1 MVAASNL
8 WNNLPLEVKIA
19 PNIDN
24 FKKLLKTFF
33 FKKVFFNHIARVQ

>member
-1 MVAASNL
+1 MVAAPNL

-24 FKKLLKTFF
+24 FNFF
-33 FKKVFFNHIARVQ
+33 FLKHFYSKKFF

>member
-1 MVAASNL
+1 MVAAPNL

-24 FKKLLKTFF
+24 FKKFLKTFL
-33 FKKVFFNHIARVQ
+33 FKKVFLTI